1 MQRHGI
7 RRQVRPSSSESTPH
21 DRVTILQIC
30 SSRSLALDRPRQS
43 ALRYPAVRSNRA
55 STYSVRR
62 QPAPIHTPL
71 RSRTTSAIA
80 PPTISHSARGT
91 QIPITHAAP
100 PTNPFARFPPLK
112 VCGRRPRC
120 ARHHLHEAGIRK
132 PSQYQKSP
140 VYRSTRHHDRG
151 GATPEAQNY
160 SITSL
165 ALASNVGGICTPSA
179 FAVLRLMTSSII
191 VGCSTGRSA
200 GFAPLRILST

>member
-1 MQRHGI
+1 MFWGCRSPVRVNLVVLTL
-7 RRQVRPSSSESTPH
+7 RRSFPVFPEKR
-21 DRVTILQIC
+21 
-30 SSRSLALDRPRQS
+30 
-43 ALRYPAVRSNRA
+43 
-55 STYSVRR
+55 
-62 QPAPIHTPL
+62 
-71 RSRTTSAIA
+71 
-80 PPTISHSARGT
+80 TISQPVGMS
-91 QIPITHAAP
+91 Q
-100 PTNPFARFPPLK
+100 K
-112 VCGRRPRC
+112 C
-120 ARHHLHEAGIRK
+120 
-132 PSQYQKSP
+132 QYQKSP